1 MEIGGEKMRKSDQQ
15 GENERQC
22 RKKWTGTRQNIWWA
36 HTTYSNIKF
45 HIVVVQNNVKE
56 MYKKV
61 CCARARLL
69 LLFFF
74 ANICHSSK
82 IFGSDNKPKTS
93 LN

>member
-1 MEIGGEKMRKSDQQ
+1 MEIGGEKMRKRDQQ

-56 MYKKV
+56 MYTSKV
-61 CCARARLL
+61 VVVVFFLL
-69 LLFFF
+69 IF
-74 ANICHSSK
+74 ATVAKFLDQTTKQKRHSTK
-82 IFGSDNKPKTS
+82 
-93 LN
+93 